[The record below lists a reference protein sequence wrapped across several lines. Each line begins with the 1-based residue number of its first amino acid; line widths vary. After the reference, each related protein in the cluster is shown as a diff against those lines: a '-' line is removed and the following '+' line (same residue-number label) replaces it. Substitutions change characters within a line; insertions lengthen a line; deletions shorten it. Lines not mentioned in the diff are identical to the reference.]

1 MTDHD
6 GSAAVTAVG
15 TAPTSLKEAQRRRRG
30 VQAALDLLERAIA
43 APSTGREQE
52 WVSLAADR
60 LVQLQAAWSN
70 HVCVTEEPDGLFDE
84 VIAEAPRLSH
94 QVNFLRADHV
104 RIAAL
109 IEGALQLATRP
120 AAEGFISDISESSV
134 DLLARLT
141 RHRHLGATLVYEA
154 YHVDMDAA
162 D

>member
-1 MTDHD
+1 MTDRD
-6 GSAAVTAVG
+6 GFAPVAAVG
-15 TAPTSLKEAQRRRRG
+15 TAPASLREAQRRRRG
-30 VQAALDLLERAIA
+30 VQAALALLEQAIA

-52 WVSLAADR
+52 WVSRTADR

-84 VIAEAPRLSH
+84 VISQAPRLSH
-94 QVNFLRADHV
+94 QVNHLRADHV
-104 RIAAL
+104 RIATLVEA
-109 IEGALQLATRP
+109 ALQLATRP

-141 RHRHLGATLVYEA
+141 RHRHLGATVVYEA

>member
-6 GSAAVTAVG
+6 GAAVPALSI
-15 TAPTSLKEAQRRRRG
+15 APTTLREAQRRRRG
-30 VQAALDLLERAIA
+30 VRAALDLLERALA

-52 WVSLAADR
+52 WVSLTADR

-84 VIAEAPRLSH
+84 VTTQAPRLVH
-94 QVNFLRADHV
+94 QINFLRADHG
-104 RIAAL
+104 RIATLVEA
-109 IEGALQLATRP
+109 ALQLATRP
-120 AAEGFISDISESSV
+120 AAEGFISDISEASV

-141 RHRHLGATLVYEA
+141 RHRHLGATLVFEA